1 MAKVT
6 ISIAR
11 ENGTMINASGD
22 VPDALIVD
30 TAAMLGAMLFEASA
44 VAAEPTP

>member
-1 MAKVT
+1 MANVT

-11 ENGTMINASGD
+11 DNGTTINASGE

-30 TAAMLGAMLFEASA
+30 TAAMLGAMLFDAS
-44 VAAEPTP
+44 AAEPTP

>member
-1 MAKVT
+1 MANVT

-11 ENGTMINASGD
+11 DNGTMINASGE

-30 TAAMLGAMLFEASA
+30 TAAMLGAMLFDASA
-44 VAAEPTP
+44 AQSTP